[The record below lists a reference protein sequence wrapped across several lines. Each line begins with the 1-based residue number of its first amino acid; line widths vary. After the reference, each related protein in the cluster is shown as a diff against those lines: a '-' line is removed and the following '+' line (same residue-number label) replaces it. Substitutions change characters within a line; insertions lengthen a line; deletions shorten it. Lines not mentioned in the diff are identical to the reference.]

1 MTAEN
6 ATLATRRPPQ
16 DGRKLF
22 GGTDIV
28 QNDPRDTLL
37 KSPMT
42 TMQIVIIA
50 ITIFLNALDGF
61 DVLSISFASPG
72 IRAEWGLGPQALGF
86 VLSAELIGMAL
97 GSIFLGGV
105 ADKIGRRPTVLGC
118 LVVMAIGMYMATSSA
133 FVVGGIVEP
142 IFSLF
147 VAGDVDPRLA
157 DLATWRIVTGLGI
170 GGMLAAIN
178 AVAAEFSNQKRRDI
192 SVAIMSIGYPVGAAA
207 GGFITSAG
215 LELAEWRSVFLFGA
229 TVTLTMI
236 PIVYFFMPE
245 SVHWLARKQPK
256 NALEK
261 MNRTLEKIGHTPVAA
276 LPVVTAE
283 VRKRSVAD
291 IFRGS
296 LLPITVVV
304 TLAYFFHITT
314 FYFIVKYVP
323 TLVVDMGF
331 APSSAGQVLS
341 WLNIGGAS
349 GGIVVG
355 LLAMRYNVKYI
366 TIGVMLVST
375 VMVTLF
381 GRAPPDLVV
390 LILVCMGAGFFTNG
404 AITGMYALFAKAF
417 PTHVRAFGT
426 GFAVGVG
433 RGGSVLAPNLAGA
446 LFAADLGRPTVSM
459 VMAIGSL
466 IAAGVLTFLVVKSD
480 SAREAEA
487 GETRSESPTGA
498 LAHGR

>member
-1 MTAEN
+1 M
-6 ATLATRRPPQ
+6 P
-16 DGRKLF
+16 
-22 GGTDIV
+22 GGKDIV
-28 QNDPRDTLL
+28 HSDPRDALL

-42 TMQIVIIA
+42 MMQVIIIA
-50 ITIFLNALDGF
+50 ITICLNALDGF

-72 IRAEWGLGPQALGF
+72 IRAEWGLGQQALGF

-97 GSIFLGGV
+97 GSIFLGGL

-118 LVVMAIGMYMATSSA
+118 LVVMALGMYMATSSS
-133 FVVGGIVEP
+133 FVVGGVVEP
-142 IFSLF
+142 VYSLF
-147 VAGDVDPRLA
+147 VAGEVDPRLA
-157 DLATWRIVTGLGI
+157 DLATWRIITGLGI

-178 AVAAEFSNQKRRDI
+178 AVAAEFSNSKRRDVSI
-192 SVAIMSIGYPVGAAA
+192 AIMSIGYPVGAAL

-215 LELAEWRSVFLFGA
+215 LELANWRSVFLFGA
-229 TVTLTMI
+229 ATTLALI
-236 PIVYFFMPE
+236 PIVFFFMPE

-256 NALEK
+256 NALERI
-261 MNRTLEKIGHTPVAA
+261 NHTLRKIGHAPIAA
-276 LPVVTAE
+276 LPAVSAA
-283 VRKRSVAD
+283 VRKRSVED

-296 LLPITVVV
+296 LLAITVIV
-304 TLAYFFHITT
+304 TIAYFFHITT

-341 WLNIGGAS
+341 WLNVGGAT
-349 GGIVVG
+349 GGTVVG
-355 LLAMRYNVKYI
+355 LLAMRYNVKFI

-381 GRAPPDLVV
+381 GRAPPDLVQ
-390 LILVCMGAGFFTNG
+390 LILICMAAGFFTNG

-433 RGGSVLAPNLAGA
+433 RGGSVLAPNLAAG

-459 VMAIGSL
+459 IMAIGSL
-466 IAAGVLTFLVVKSD
+466 VAAGVLTLLVVKSD
-480 SAREAEA
+480 AATEAES
-487 GETRSESPTGA
+487 GETRPEAPA
-498 LAHGR
+498 DAIAQGR

>member
-1 MTAEN
+1 M
-6 ATLATRRPPQ
+6 Q
-16 DGRKLF
+16 S
-22 GGTDIV
+22 
-28 QNDPRDTLL
+28 DPREALL
-37 KSPMT
+37 KLPMT
-42 TMQIVIIA
+42 TMQVVIIG

-97 GSIFLGGV
+97 GSIFLGGL

-118 LVVMAIGMYMATSSA
+118 LVVMATGMYMATSSG

-142 IFSLF
+142 VFSLF
-147 VAGDVDPRLA
+147 VAGEVDPRLA
-157 DLATWRIVTGLGI
+157 DLATWRIITGLGI

-178 AVAAEFSNQKRRDI
+178 AVAAEFSNAKRRDI
-192 SVAIMSIGYPVGAAA
+192 SIAIMSIGYPVGAAA

-215 LELAEWRSVFLFGA
+215 LELAEWRSVFQFGA
-229 TVTLTMI
+229 AVTLTMI
-236 PIVYFFMPE
+236 PIVFFFMPE
-245 SVHWLARKQPK
+245 SAHWLARKQPK

-261 MNRTLEKIGHTPVAA
+261 INRTLKKIGHATVAA
-276 LPVVTAE
+276 LPVVSAE
-283 VRKRSVAD
+283 ARKRSVED

-296 LLPITVVV
+296 LLPITVIV
-304 TLAYFFHITT
+304 TIAYFFHITT

-341 WLNIGGAS
+341 WLNVGGAT
-349 GGIVVG
+349 GGTVVG
-355 LLAMRYNVKYI
+355 LLAMRYNVKFI
-366 TIGVMLVST
+366 TISVMVVST

-381 GRAPPDLVV
+381 GRAPADLTA
-390 LILVCMGAGFFTNG
+390 LILICMASGFFTNG

-417 PTHVRAFGT
+417 PTHARAFGT

-446 LFAADLGRPTVSM
+446 LFAAELGRPEVSM
-459 VMAIGSL
+459 IMALGSL
-466 IAAGVLTFLVVKSD
+466 AAAGVLTMLVMKTASD
-480 SAREAEA
+480 REPGDTQASAV
-487 GETRSESPTGA
+487 
-498 LAHGR
+498 AHGR

>member
-1 MTAEN
+1 MTA
-6 ATLATRRPPQ
+6 
-16 DGRKLF
+16 
-22 GGTDIV
+22 
-28 QNDPRDTLL
+28 
-37 KSPMT
+37 
-42 TMQIVIIA
+42 MQVIIVG

-72 IRAEWGLGPQALGF
+72 IRAEWGLGQQALGF

-97 GSIFLGGV
+97 GSIFLGGL

-118 LVVMAIGMYMATSSA
+118 LVVMAIGMYMATSSS

-142 IFSLF
+142 VYSMF
-147 VAGDVDPRLA
+147 VAGEVDPRLA
-157 DLATWRIVTGLGI
+157 DLATWRIVTGVGI

-178 AVAAEFSNQKRRDI
+178 AVAAEFSNEKRRDV

-215 LELAEWRSVFLFGA
+215 LDLANWRTVFLFGSAVTA
-229 TVTLTMI
+229 TLI
-236 PIVYFFMPE
+236 PIVFFFVPE
-245 SVHWLARKQPK
+245 SVHWLARKQPV

-261 MNRTLEKIGHTPVAA
+261 LNRTLRKIGHAAVTA
-276 LPVVTAE
+276 LPAVSAE
-283 VRKRSVAD
+283 IRKRSVRD
-291 IFRGS
+291 IFQGS
-296 LLPITVVV
+296 LLPVTVIV

-341 WLNIGGAS
+341 WLNVGGAT
-349 GGIVVG
+349 GGTVVG
-355 LLAMRYNVKYI
+355 LLAMRYNVKFI

-381 GRAPPDLVV
+381 GRVPADLTM
-390 LILVCMGAGFFTNG
+390 LILICMASGFFTNG
-404 AITGMYALFAKAF
+404 AITGMYALFARAF

-433 RGGSVLAPNLAGA
+433 RGGSVLAPNLAAG
-446 LFAADLGRPTVSM
+446 LFAADLGVPTVSM
-459 VMAIGSL
+459 IMAIGSL
-466 IAAGVLTFLVVKSD
+466 VAAGVLTMLVVKTGSD
-480 SAREAEA
+480 NETARAN
-487 GETRSESPTGA
+487 
-498 LAHGR
+498 

>member
-1 MTAEN
+1 M
-6 ATLATRRPPQ
+6 L
-16 DGRKLF
+16 
-22 GGTDIV
+22 GGKDIV
-28 QNDPRDTLL
+28 HSDPRDTLL

-42 TMQIVIIA
+42 TMQVVIIG

-86 VLSAELIGMAL
+86 VLSAELIGMAV
-97 GSIFLGGV
+97 GSIFLGGL

-118 LVVMAIGMYMATSSA
+118 LVVMAVGMYMATSSG
-133 FVVGGIVEP
+133 FVVGGVVEP
-142 IFSLF
+142 IYSLF

-178 AVAAEFSNQKRRDI
+178 AVAAEFSNSKRRAI

-215 LELAEWRSVFLFGA
+215 LQLAEWRSVFLFGA
-229 TVTLTMI
+229 SVTLTMI
-236 PIVYFFMPE
+236 PIVFFFMPE
-245 SVHWLARKQPK
+245 SVHWLARKQPQ
-256 NALEK
+256 NALDK
-261 MNRTLEKIGHTPVAA
+261 INRTLKKIGHAPVAA
-276 LPVVTAE
+276 LPVITAA
-283 VRKRSVAD
+283 VRNRSIAD

-341 WLNIGGAS
+341 WLNVGGAT

-355 LLAMRYNVKYI
+355 LLAMRYNVKFI

-381 GRAPPDLVV
+381 GLAPPDLIQ
-390 LILVCMGAGFFTNG
+390 LILICMCAGFFTNG
-404 AITGMYALFAKAF
+404 AITGMYALFAQAF

-459 VMAIGSL
+459 VMAVGSL
-466 IAAGVLTFLVVKSD
+466 VAAGVLTFLVVKSD
-480 SAREAEA
+480 AATEAEA
-487 GETRSESPTGA
+487 GETRPEAPAGA
-498 LAHGR
+498 IAQGR

>member
-1 MTAEN
+1 V
-6 ATLATRRPPQ
+6 LS
-16 DGRKLF
+16 
-22 GGTDIV
+22 
-28 QNDPRDTLL
+28 DPRDALL

-42 TMQIVIIA
+42 VMQVVIIG

-97 GSIFLGGV
+97 GSIFLGGL
-105 ADKIGRRPTVLGC
+105 ADKIGRRPTVIGC
-118 LVVMAIGMYMATSSA
+118 LVVMATGMFMATSSG
-133 FVVGGIVEP
+133 FVVGGVVEP
-142 IFSLF
+142 VFSLF
-147 VAGDVDPRLA
+147 VAGEVDPRLA

-178 AVAAEFSNQKRRDI
+178 AVAAEFSNSKRRDI

-215 LELAEWRSVFLFGA
+215 LQLADWRSVFLFGA
-229 TVTLTMI
+229 AVTLTMI
-236 PIVYFFMPE
+236 PIVFFFMPE

-256 NALEK
+256 NALERI
-261 MNRTLEKIGHTPVAA
+261 NHTLKKIGHASITA
-276 LPVVTAE
+276 LPAVTEA
-283 VRKRSVAD
+283 VRKRSVGD
-291 IFRGS
+291 IFRGT
-296 LLPITVVV
+296 LLAMTVIV
-304 TLAYFFHITT
+304 TIAYFFHITT

-341 WLNIGGAS
+341 WLNVGGAT
-349 GGIVVG
+349 GGTVVG
-355 LLAMRYNVKYI
+355 LLAMRYNVKFI
-366 TIGVMLVST
+366 TIGVMVVST

-381 GRAPPDLVV
+381 GRAPPDLVA
-390 LILVCMGAGFFTNG
+390 LILICMAAGFFTNG

-459 VMAIGSL
+459 IMAIGSL
-466 IAAGVLTFLVVKSD
+466 VAAGVLTLLVVKSD
-480 SAREAEA
+480 AATEAESGEARPEVPA
-487 GETRSESPTGA
+487 GA
-498 LAHGR
+498 VAHGR